1 MPAKT
6 GLINGQVQ
14 ELTQAPGGT
23 SSALCSLHTHLPP
36 LSLAT
41 IHTQGASMAG
51 TTRLEAGGSDGEYT
65 QDGTTDLHG
74 NPILRSKRGGWRAC
88 AFVVVYEVFE
98 RMAYYGISSNLVL
111 YLTTELHQ
119 GTVLS
124 ANNVTNWV
132 GTIWMTPVIGA
143 YIADA
148 HLGRYRTF
156 MVASIIYLL

>member
-1 MPAKT
+1 M
-6 GLINGQVQ
+6 V
-14 ELTQAPGGT
+14 GT
-23 SSALCSLHTHLPP
+23 P
-36 LSLAT
+36 
-41 IHTQGASMAG
+41 Q
-51 TTRLEAGGSDGEYT
+51 LEAGDGEYT

-88 AFVVVYEVFE
+88 SFVVVYEVFE

-111 YLTTELHQ
+111 YLTTQLHQ

-156 MVASIIYLL
+156 MVASVIYLLVSCTDQSCPLSRCDRSCDDRYYTLSLSLIVSSVRPAVSVLLCWLEQ

>member
-1 MPAKT
+1 M
-6 GLINGQVQ
+6 
-14 ELTQAPGGT
+14 
-23 SSALCSLHTHLPP
+23 C
-36 LSLAT
+36 
-41 IHTQGASMAG
+41 GA
-51 TTRLEAGGSDGEYT
+51 
-65 QDGTTDLHG
+65 
-74 NPILRSKRGGWRAC
+74 
-88 AFVVVYEVFE
+88 VYEVFE

-132 GTIWMTPVIGA
+132 GTIWMTPIIGA

-156 MVASIIYLL
+156 MVASIIYLLVSPHRPSCRFVPCAPPHFLFWFPLLFFRWVSLTLILLR